1 MFYNMIHLVV
11 LTILRVYTNIH
22 IDIVLLFKLGLCGTE
37 FGDYSEYIGVVL
49 LKYIFSNLR
58 FTSKLSNIGFLL

>member
-22 IDIVLLFKLGLCGTE
+22 IDIVLLFKLGLRGTE

-49 LKYIFSNLR
+49 LK
-58 FTSKLSNIGFLL
+58 